1 MDFRKVLILLFIQ
14 TYDAIN
20 DISELIDL
28 TGINYRIVRELISEL
43 SYDNYIYYDEK
54 LKVYRM
60 SQSGKEFLYSQ
71 YLNEISLEDLQI
83 LSRGPDPRR
92 KSHVFIP
99 RNFHK
104 RFK

>member
-1 MDFRKVLILLFIQ
+1 MDFRKVLMLIFIQ

-28 TGINYRIVRELISEL
+28 TGINYRIARELISEL
-43 SYDNYIYYDEK
+43 SYDNYIHYDEK

-60 SQSGKEFLYSQ
+60 SQLGKEFLHSQ
-71 YLNEISLEDLQI
+71 YLNDISLEDIQT
-83 LSRGPDPRR
+83 LSQGPDPIR
-92 KSHVFIP
+92 KSHIYIP